1 MSITGPASDVAAD
14 ICWALPKDVRDAMTT
29 EDKLAQGCRCMGL
42 NMFREESCN
51 YPGLGL
57 FNNPAIDG
65 PPPAAPAALGDPP
78 PEPVIPERPVEPTD
92 QSDNVAMA
100 DFFTAL
106 KAWETQAT
114 AIQEDYKRQIA
125 DYQARTELY
134 KSEAIA
140 YQESQIAQ
148 ARAITP
154 AEASVE
160 LFYSS
165 FGWSWVD
172 KEDSLAYWMKIIK
185 TWLAQLIIILILFG
199 AILYLQKRKD
209 VT

>member
-1 MSITGPASDVAAD
+1 
-14 ICWALPKDVRDAMTT
+14 
-29 EDKLAQGCRCMGL
+29 
-42 NMFREESCN
+42 MFREESCN

-65 PPPAAPAALGDPP
+65 PPPTAPAALGDPP

-134 KSEAIA
+134 KSEAIV
-140 YQESQIAQ
+140 YQEAQIAQ